1 MQASDEFPARQEL
14 VTRPS
19 SPGWNAPRRQT
30 RGHARLAA
38 ARRFPSPGQDT
49 EQVTIHYVID
59 DYAIDPVIA
68 EGRLPDAFVR
78 LSDSR
83 HYRFGASG
91 SFGTGR
97 HEFCGFTDGFYMIF
111 SETEYYSPQSVHV
124 LSPDT
129 LQIYVASSGDGE
141 YVAQSGEPV
150 SFEGPGAALI
160 IEPEGQPPADV
171 TLAGMARYIYIVIHR
186 NSLKSLFAGA
196 EQELPDDVRDFLNG
210 DLRQTAGRALP
221 LSAAMFRCLDDVHGC
236 PLEGHRRR
244 LFLQSKAIEI
254 ICQMFEAFD
263 HSEGFTSPETTRL
276 TARGV
281 LKAQQVLADD
291 LVSPPSLEELARR
304 VGLSRSALC
313 SGFRQIV
320 GQSVFDYVHGLRM
333 QQALELLNERDASI
347 TQIAY
352 AVGYNRAS
360 SFTVAVQKHFGTTP
374 SELRRRSAL
383 PRT

>member
-1 MQASDEFPARQEL
+1 MQSSDEISARQEL
-14 VTRPS
+14 RPR
-19 SPGWNAPRRQT
+19 PDGAGWNAPRRQT
-30 RGHARLAA
+30 RTGSRLAL
-38 ARRFPSPGQDT
+38 ARRFPSPGRDA
-49 EQVTIHYVID
+49 EQLTIHYAID
-59 DYAIDPVIA
+59 DYAIDPVVA
-68 EGRLPDAFVR
+68 EHPLPDAFVR
-78 LSDSR
+78 LSDNR

-91 SFGTGR
+91 SFGSGQ

-111 SETEYYSPQSVHV
+111 SETEYYSPQSSHV

-129 LQIYVASSGDGE
+129 LQLYVASSGDGE
-141 YVAQSGEPV
+141 YVAQDGQPV
-150 SFEGPGAALI
+150 SFEGPGTALI
-160 IEPEGQPPADV
+160 IEPEYQPPADV

-186 NSLKSLFAGA
+186 NALKALFAGG
-196 EQELPDDVRDFLNG
+196 EHELPVDVQDFLNG

-281 LKAQQVLADD
+281 LKAQQVLADN
-291 LVSPPSLEELARR
+291 LASPPSLEVLARR

-313 SGFRQIV
+313 SGFRQIL

-360 SFTVAVQKHFGTTP
+360 SFTVAVQRHFGATP

-383 PRT
+383 PRS

>member
-1 MQASDEFPARQEL
+1 MQASDEFSAGQEHGPRL
-14 VTRPS
+14 GA
-19 SPGWNAPRRQT
+19 GWIAPRRQ
-30 RGHARLAA
+30 ARTPSRLPP
-38 ARRFPSPGQDT
+38 ARRFPSPDRDA
-49 EQVTIHYVID
+49 EQLTIHYAID
-59 DYAIDPVIA
+59 DYAIDPVVA
-68 EGRLPDAFVR
+68 KGQLPDAFVR
-78 LSDSR
+78 LSDNR

-91 SFGTGR
+91 SFGTGQ
-97 HEFCGFTDGFYMIF
+97 HEFCGFTDGFYMVF
-111 SETEYYSPQSVHV
+111 SETEYYSPQSSHV

-129 LQIYVASSGDGE
+129 LQLYVASSGDGE
-141 YVAQSGEPV
+141 YVAHDGEPV
-150 SFEGPGAALI
+150 SFEGPGTALI
-160 IEPEGQPPADV
+160 IEPEYQPPADV

-186 NSLKSLFAGA
+186 NALKALFAGG
-196 EQELPDDVRDFLNG
+196 EHELPVDVQDFLNG

-236 PLEGHRRR
+236 PLEGHKRR
-244 LFLQSKAIEI
+244 LFLHSKAIEI

-291 LVSPPSLEELARR
+291 LASPPSLEVLARR

-313 SGFRQIV
+313 SGFRQIL

-360 SFTVAVQKHFGTTP
+360 SFTVAVQRHFGATP

-383 PRT
+383 PRS